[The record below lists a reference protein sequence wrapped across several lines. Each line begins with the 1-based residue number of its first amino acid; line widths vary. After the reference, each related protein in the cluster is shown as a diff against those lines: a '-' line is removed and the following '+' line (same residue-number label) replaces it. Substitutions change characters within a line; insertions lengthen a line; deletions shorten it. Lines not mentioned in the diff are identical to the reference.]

1 MVGAVNMK
9 NYIVNNSLNLIKKNN
24 PTLDEVKL
32 AEIKYGLVSIYL
44 LISKL
49 IIICIFAYLL
59 GIIKEMIIFMS
70 IYNIIRMPSFGI
82 HASKSW
88 ICLIVSLTLSLGC
101 TYLCLT
107 LSLNIYIKCFIGIIC
122 LVEMYKNSPA
132 DTHKKPIVSPTRRMA
147 YKTISVL
154 LTIVFITLAIILN
167 NNFLS
172 NCFLIALVV
181 QCFVISPFTYKI
193 FNMPYN
199 NYKTYQKYAK

>member
-1 MVGAVNMK
+1 MK
-9 NYIVNNSLNLIKKNN
+9 NFIVNNSLNIIKNNN
-24 PTLDEVKL
+24 PTLDEIKL

-49 IIICIFAYLL
+49 IVICLSAYLL

-88 ICLIVSLTLSLGC
+88 ICLVVSLILSIGC
-101 TYLCLT
+101 TYLCLI
-107 LSLNIYIKCFIGIIC
+107 LNLNIYIKCFIGIIC
-122 LVEMYKNSPA
+122 LIKMYKNSPA
-132 DTHKKPIVSPTRRMA
+132 DTHKKPIVNPTRRMV
-147 YKTISVL
+147 YKIISVL
-154 LTIVFITLAIILN
+154 LTIVFITLAVILK

-172 NCFLIALVV
+172 NCLIMALVV
-181 QCFVISPFTYKI
+181 QCTVISPFTYKL

-199 NYKTYQKYAK
+199 NFKTYQKYVN